1 MTTRRKKITIVI
13 AGVLLVIV
21 GVVGVV
27 ELARVTLMT
36 IAGLLV
42 LGVVVFLIYRVWA
55 KRKTKTIF
63 GFYVAANDILIG
75 DDGSRYHFEVAEV
88 IRNGEK
94 VVRSMPDAPPL
105 TRFALG
111 ALYYSTGNHS
121 GAVEHLALAAEEE
134 VLKESPH
141 VLPSR
146 PLRRYVKR
154 LRKIEKR
161 PRLHAKIN
169 AAMANLEVMHRE
181 RRTRLLAESQ
191 QQLKRMLEDYED
203 QMTEQVRTP
212 RHFPISTRPS
222 LKSNTG
228 PATISEVLN
237 DIYQEEPEAS

>member
-1 MTTRRKKITIVI
+1 MTSKQKKITIMI
-13 AGVLLVIV
+13 AGGLLVIFAIL
-21 GVVGVV
+21 GVV
-27 ELARVTLMT
+27 ELARVTLM
-36 IAGLLV
+36 AVVGLLV
-42 LGVVVFLIYRVWA
+42 LGLVVFVFYRVWA

-63 GFYVAANDILIG
+63 GFYVAANDILI
-75 DDGSRYHFEVAEV
+75 DDESRYHFEVAEV

-94 VVRSMPDAPPL
+94 IVRSMPDAPSL

-141 VLPSR
+141 ALPSR

-154 LRKIEKR
+154 MRKIEKR

-169 AAMANLEVMHRE
+169 AAMASLGVMNRE
-181 RRTRLLAESQ
+181 RGALMLADSQ
-191 QQLKRMLEDYED
+191 QQLKGVLEAYENE
-203 QMTEQVRTP
+203 MTERVRVP
-212 RHFPISTRPS
+212 RHFPVSTRPS

-237 DIYQEEPEAS
+237 DIYQEEPKAS

>member
-1 MTTRRKKITIVI
+1 MTSRQKKITIAI
-13 AGVLLVIV
+13 AGGLLVIV
-21 GVVGVV
+21 AVVGVV
-27 ELARVTLMT
+27 ELARVTLMAIT
-36 IAGLLV
+36 GLLV
-42 LGVVVFLIYRVWA
+42 LGMVVFLIYRVWA

-63 GFYVAANDILIG
+63 GFYVAANEVLIN
-75 DDGSRYHFEVAEV
+75 DDGSRYHFEVAQV

-105 TRFALG
+105 ARFALG

-121 GAVEHLALAAEEE
+121 SAVEHLALAAEEE

-141 VLPSR
+141 ALPSR

-169 AAMANLEVMHRE
+169 TAMANLEVMHRE
-181 RRTRLLAESQ
+181 RGARLLADSQ
-191 QQLKRMLEDYED
+191 QKLKSILEAYEND
-203 QMTEQVRTP
+203 LTEQLRTP
-212 RHFPISTRPS
+212 RHFPISARPS
-222 LKSNTG
+222 LKSLAG

-237 DIYQEEPEAS
+237 DIYQEDPEAS